1 MPPLVALHLVPRIA
15 PLERGDD
22 AEMAAA
28 LGRALAR
35 AGERVAVVTRR
46 PAGISDGDLDRVG
59 LARRL
64 DPLAVDGASL
74 TVREGRVAGGA
85 VPIFALEGRG
95 IDDDELLAAAALE
108 LCHRRG
114 MWPDLV
120 RAWDDAPHI
129 VAHAEER
136 PPPGG
141 RAVPASVLLLRD
153 AGGKPVSPAL
163 RDAIAAAHRIALPSP
178 SYAEEI
184 LQRGEGELV
193 ELLRAAPDKLRGV
206 ASAIDEA
213 RWNPARDP
221 HLPSPIDVSDPARL
235 REGKAEVKRALRRDL
250 GLPSTGAPLACV
262 LGDIDL
268 LDRDAAE
275 ALAHAGAQLV
285 FLHEPGARPGG
296 EQVAIDLAHDHPMRV
311 RSLAADRALH
321 HRAVAAADI
330 ALFCQR
336 YVPRA
341 FSPLYAMPY
350 GAVPVAPRSGAF
362 ADSIVDWDPETRT
375 GSGFLYAPH
384 RPEDIPA
391 ALRRAVRAA
400 GSGDSWLRLL
410 SRVAAADVSW
420 RTAGVRHAE
429 LGREA
434 VRASRPGNQEVAAP
448 I

>member
-1 MPPLVALHLVPRIA
+1 
-15 PLERGDD
+15 
-22 AEMAAA
+22 
-28 LGRALAR
+28 
-35 AGERVAVVTRR
+35 
-46 PAGISDGDLDRVG
+46 
-59 LARRL
+59 
-64 DPLAVDGASL
+64 
-74 TVREGRVAGGA
+74 VREGRVAGGA

-95 IDDDELLAAAALE
+95 IEDDELLAAAALE

-114 MWPDLV
+114 LWPDLV

-136 PPPGG
+136 TPPPGHP
-141 RAVPASVLLLRD
+141 VPASVLLLRD
-153 AGGKPVSPAL
+153 AGGRPVSPAL

-193 ELLRAAPDKLRGV
+193 ELLRAAPDKVRGV
-206 ASAIDEA
+206 PTGIDDA
-213 RWNPARDP
+213 RWNPTRDP
-221 HLPSPIDVSDPARL
+221 HLPSTPGTMDAADPVAF
-235 REGKAEVKRALRRDL
+235 REGKAEIKRVLRRDL
-250 GLPSTGAPLACV
+250 GLPSIAAPLVCA
-262 LGDIDL
+262 LGEIDL

-311 RSLAADRALH
+311 RSLAADLALH

-330 ALFCQR
+330 ALYCHR
-336 YVPRA
+336 YVPRG

-350 GAVPVAPRSGAF
+350 GAVPVAPRQGAF
-362 ADSIVDWDPETRT
+362 ADSIVDWDAETET
-375 GSGFLYAPH
+375 GCGFLYALH
-384 RPEDIPA
+384 RPEEIPA

-400 GSGDSWLRLL
+400 ASGASWSRLV
-410 SRVAAADVSW
+410 SRVTASDVSW

-434 VRASRPGNQEVAAP
+434 VRASREVAAP